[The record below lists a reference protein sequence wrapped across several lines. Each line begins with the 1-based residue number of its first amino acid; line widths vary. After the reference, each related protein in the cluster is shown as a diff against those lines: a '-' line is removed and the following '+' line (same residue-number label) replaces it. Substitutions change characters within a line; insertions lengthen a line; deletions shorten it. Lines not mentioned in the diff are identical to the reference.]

1 MNASPVT
8 TQNFNIVSFQ
18 KIFLF
23 FFNPYIGVS
32 ILLAHL
38 HFLMGKSSLM
48 EQIRHG
54 AGVIDQR
61 R

>member
-32 ILLAHL
+32 VIKEDDWD
-38 HFLMGKSSLM
+38 GG
-48 EQIRHG
+48 IPTCRIDD
-54 AGVIDQR
+54 AG
-61 R
+61 

>member
-32 ILLAHL
+32 EDPKNSLDSDTEKRDN
-38 HFLMGKSSLM
+38 GK
-48 EQIRHG
+48 RH
-54 AGVIDQR
+54 VTN
-61 R
+61 